1 MKQFAV
7 TVVKDWYNQDLK
19 KKNEDL
25 YNRINSCF
33 RALQSNDMRASNY
46 WLTQIEQLIL
56 QMQEQLQ
63 KMQEQKT
70 KEEKLVKNICQY
82 SSTTRSEALIRK
94 EQDYSQDLLG
104 IRKR

>member
-7 TVVKDWYNQDLK
+7 TMVKDWYNQDLK

-63 KMQEQKT
+63 KNART
-70 KEEKLVKNICQY
+70 KDEGREIGKKYLPI
-82 SSTTRSEALIRK
+82 LINN
-94 EQDYSQDLLG
+94 
-104 IRKR
+104 